1 MRGGWVVPFSSGSGV
16 RVPQRQRK
24 RHQPRRAAPFGAS
37 CDESPRIRPYKVVA
51 PKGAA
56 RRRLG
61 SAFALQQRLYF
72 PLSAPRG
79 LCEKSPNLGAEMP
92 LPLGAAALALGVAFP
107 QRRLRGLP
115 PPRPIWL
122 CLARP
127 SCSSLKLPSLVPS
140 GAGRGL
146 RWLLV
151 RVPLLRT
158 ICGRSARRAQV
169 SPRAAYARRLAAT
182 SRRCRSCA
190 RPSVCAASLRIAAL
204 RLIFGAFPA
213 TAILA

>member
-1 MRGGWVVPFSSGSGV
+1 MLVTLFATRSVDAEATTGLAANGHMMMVGESGEEPPFDADPRATRPSQWVAVEEAVAKCVSKPSEGVGLRGGWVVPFSSGSGV

-127 SCSSLKLPSLVPS
+127 QSCPRLSHR
-140 GAGRGL
+140 A
-146 RWLLV
+146 
-151 RVPLLRT
+151 RV
-158 ICGRSARRAQV
+158 
-169 SPRAAYARRLAAT
+169 
-182 SRRCRSCA
+182 
-190 RPSVCAASLRIAAL
+190 
-204 RLIFGAFPA
+204 AF
-213 TAILA
+213 

>member
-1 MRGGWVVPFSSGSGV
+1 MSLSLRGATFARSNDNEKGISTTLAAFAK
-16 RVPQRQRK
+16 RK
-24 RHQPRRAAPFGAS
+24 RPSGRSIARGLRLSPFGRLFAAPFGAS
-37 CDESPRIRPYKVVA
+37 CDESPRVRPNLVVA

-56 RRRLG
+56 RRCLG

-127 SCSSLKLPSLVPS
+127 QSCPRLSHR
-140 GAGRGL
+140 A
-146 RWLLV
+146 
-151 RVPLLRT
+151 RV
-158 ICGRSARRAQV
+158 
-169 SPRAAYARRLAAT
+169 
-182 SRRCRSCA
+182 
-190 RPSVCAASLRIAAL
+190 
-204 RLIFGAFPA
+204 AF
-213 TAILA
+213 